1 MKRLLCLVM
10 VLLLLPLSAPAQ
22 SAVVLR
28 VGSTG
33 SEVVTLQKRLIEL
46 GFLAGMAD
54 GKYGNGTAT
63 AVSRAQSALRER
75 GHTLSVDGVAGP
87 QTLALLY
94 DNTAMRDFLDL
105 KMGSRGQRVT
115 ELQNR
120 LYDLKF
126 LNEPADGQF
135 GGKTEEALIAFQRV
149 LASGGAA
156 DIQVNGIA
164 DEATRAMLKQNLAGF
179 GIQAPEF
186 FDEENPGSLQQQFL
200 YARTAVL
207 LNGNT
212 GEVLFAKGADGRMY
226 PASTTK
232 IMTLLLAVEK
242 GNLDRMVTVPASAAQ
257 VPKDSSLVPVYP
269 GEQMTL
275 RDLLYGLMIR
285 SGNDAANAVAEIVS
299 GSVQQ
304 FVEEMNRKAQA
315 LGMMDTH
322 FVNPH
327 GYHDVDHYT
336 TARDLA
342 ILSRYAMANNAV
354 VRIAAATQYTLPAT
368 KLRGELP
375 LTSTTELLQPL
386 SPQFYQ
392 GAYGIKSGFTR
403 AAGFCYAGA
412 AAKGDITLIAVVLF
426 CRTRG
431 QAWADMKHLFN
442 YGFSR

>member
-22 SAVVLR
+22 SAVMLR

-33 SEVVTLQKRLIEL
+33 ADVVTLQKRLIEL

-135 GGKTEEALIAFQRV
+135 GGKTEEALKAFQRV

-156 DIQVNGIA
+156 EIQVNGIA
-164 DEATRAMLKQNLAGF
+164 DEATRNMLKQNLAGF

-207 LNGNT
+207 LSGNT
-212 GEVLFAKGADGRMY
+212 GEVLFAKGAEERMY

-269 GEQMTL
+269 GEQMTM
-275 RDLLYGLMIR
+275 RNLLYGLMIR

-315 LGMMDTH
+315 LGMADTH

-327 GYHDVDHYT
+327 GYHDANHYT

-354 VRIAAATQYTLPAT
+354 VRIAAATHYTLPAT

-403 AAGFCYAGA
+403 AAGFCYTGA
-412 AAKGDITLIAVVLF
+412 AAKGDTTLIAVVLF